1 MMIEDYLLD
10 NVKERGIVVIIM
22 KYKKEMENVKEVKPN
37 YDILIK
43 STLWTTLIVYIY
55 ILYSI
60 SV

>member
-1 MMIEDYLLD
+1 MIEDYLLD

-43 STLWTTLIVYIY
+43 TTLWTTLIVYIY

>member
-1 MMIEDYLLD
+1 MIEDYLLD

-22 KYKKEMENVKEVKPN
+22 KYKKEMENVKEVKQN

-43 STLWTTLIVYIY
+43 TTLWTTLIVYIY